1 MPFRL
6 GIIEIVLILVII
18 FIIFGAG
25 RLPQLFEMMGKGVRA
40 LSGRKKSEESEEVK
54 TTKKAKKRSGKS

>member
-6 GIIEIVLILVII
+6 GPVELILILVIV

-25 RLPQLFEMMGKGVRA
+25 RLPQLFEMVGRGFRVFRRGKKGET
-40 LSGRKKSEESEEVK
+40 GEEQATKRSK
-54 TTKKAKKRSGKS
+54 KKAARS